1 MRFRD
6 ILLEYDQAKTMARY
20 GKKLWDRAAVQENRY
35 GIFDKLVADG
45 EHVLGDDK
53 ESPDR
58 IRAFVIP
65 RLLTHIEKFDPS
77 TNKQYMQWI
86 VQRYIDGGI
95 RFLEDLPKV
104 ATSLGGFN
112 DMKIKGWFKRNPDH
126 ADKADIGQWKRLSDL
141 WDFVWHAHNGGVV
154 SNAEKDRLAK
164 EQAVKTS
171 KILYDD
177 ADYMIVIPESMEA
190 AQYWGRNTQW
200 CTSAL
205 QDNMFEAYT
214 TEGPLYIVI
223 DKPNNRRWQLYFDG
237 WTPQFMDERDE
248 NINWFEFPEE
258 IWNLIE
264 WPPGALPLKLLS
276 IKLRCEVGEPTILLN
291 SLTKEEIAYMTIDIS
306 WRRKRFVTDAVKRA
320 VEDVRPIKKQGG
332 VELYSL
338 SDLVIL
344 SAFES
349 RENGFLDKLSETHW
363 NWSPTQRVKG
373 AHSALAS
380 LKNAKGVKITVG
392 SRFFYA
398 MEFSNA
404 KRTIA
409 VFDGEARHG
418 KEIVFSRSTMNA
430 AKLGGATVGSYRDDG
445 FIPAR
450 SQKPWQTVWDFFYR
464 PEGSTDWTTEEPRP
478 AQ

>member
-20 GKKLWDRAAVQENRY
+20 GKKLWAHASVQENRH

-53 ESPDR
+53 ESPTR
-58 IRAFVIP
+58 IQAFVIP
-65 RLLTHIEKFDPS
+65 RLLTHIEKFDP
-77 TNKQYMQWI
+77 TPNKEYMQWI
-86 VQRYIDGGI
+86 VQRYIDSGI

-104 ATSLGGFN
+104 STTLEGFH
-112 DMKIKGWFKRNPDH
+112 DMKRKGWFKRNPDH

-171 KILYDD
+171 KILYD
-177 ADYMIVIPESMEA
+177 AEDYMIVIPESTEA

-205 QDNMFEAYT
+205 KDNMFEAYSS
-214 TEGPLYIVI
+214 EGPLYIVI
-223 DKPNNRRWQLYFDG
+223 DKKNNRRWQLFFDG

-248 NINWFEFPEE
+248 NINWSQFPEE

-264 WPPGALPLKLLS
+264 WPSGSVPLKLLC
-276 IKLRCEVGEPTILLN
+276 IKLRCEMGEPTILLN
-291 SLTKEEIAYMTIDIS
+291 ALTREEIAYMTIDHS
-306 WRRKRFVTDAVKRA
+306 WRRKKFVIAAVKKA
-320 VEDVRPIKKQGG
+320 VEDTKPIKTQDG

-338 SDLVIL
+338 CDLVIL

-349 RENGFLDKLSETHW
+349 RENGFLDKLSDSHW
-363 NWSPTQRVKG
+363 NWSPIQRVKG
-373 AHSALAS
+373 AHRSLAS
-380 LKNAKGVKITVG
+380 LKNDKGAKIAVEDRV
-392 SRFFYA
+392 FYA
-398 MEFSNA
+398 IEFSNA
-404 KRTIA
+404 KKTMA
-409 VFDGEARHG
+409 VFDAEARHS
-418 KEIVFSRSTMNA
+418 KEIVFSRSTQDA
-430 AKLGGATVGSYRDDG
+430 VKLGGATIGSYRDDG
-445 FIPAR
+445 FRPAR
-450 SQKPWQTVWDFFYR
+450 SQKPWQTAWDFFYC
-464 PEGSTDWTTEEPRP
+464 PEGSDDWATEGPRP